1 LKRKKKT
8 YLDQYGL
15 TCQTNNLGYEI
26 RIIPWKANQ
35 KIIKIKFQS
44 TQC

>member
-1 LKRKKKT
+1 MLREEIEKNLLNLKRKKKT

-26 RIIPWKANQ
+26 RIIP
-35 KIIKIKFQS
+35 
-44 TQC
+44 